1 MFLTARDRSPQAALC
16 SAGMEIGMASVARE
30 VLASVAMS
38 LIFGSV
44 ALAQTGNIELELN
57 TAADVDGGCRL
68 TYVATNAT
76 ATALEKTAYEVA
88 VYDTDGIVKRLLVLE
103 FGFLPS
109 GKTRVVQFDLPEQTC
124 GSLSRISVNGPV
136 ECQAASGPTNV
147 CRDNQLLSSRVPT
160 IQFN

>member
-1 MFLTARDRSPQAALC
+1 
-16 SAGMEIGMASVARE
+16 MASVARK

-38 LIFGSV
+38 LALGSV
-44 ALAQTGNIELELN
+44 ALAETGNIELELN

-76 ATALEKTAYEVA
+76 AVALEKTGYEVA
-88 VYDTDGIVKRLLVLE
+88 VFDTDGIVKQLLVLD

-109 GKTRVVQFDLPEQTC
+109 GKTRVVQFDLPKQEC
-124 GSLSRISVNGPV
+124 AKISRISVNSPT
-136 ECQAASGPTNV
+136 ECQSASGPQTV

>member
-1 MFLTARDRSPQAALC
+1 
-16 SAGMEIGMASVARE
+16 MASVARK

-38 LIFGSV
+38 LAVCSV
-44 ALAQTGNIELELN
+44 AMAETGNIELELN

-76 ATALEKTAYEVA
+76 ATALEKTSYEVA
-88 VYDTDGIVKRLLVLE
+88 VFDTDGIVQKLLVLD

-109 GKTRVVQFDLPEQTC
+109 GKTRVVQFDLPEQAC
-124 GSLSRISVNGPV
+124 PKISRISVNSPA
-136 ECQAASGPTNV
+136 ECQAASGPSNV